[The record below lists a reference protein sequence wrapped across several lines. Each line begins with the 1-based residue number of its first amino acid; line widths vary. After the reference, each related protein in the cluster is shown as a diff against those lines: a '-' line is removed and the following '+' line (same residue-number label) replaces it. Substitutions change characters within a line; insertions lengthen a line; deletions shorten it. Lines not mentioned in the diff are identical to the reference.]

1 MSHRPDDRNFR
12 LARDV
17 LPQRYEAH
25 LAVEFAEKSFRG
37 SQRVTLS
44 VARAVR
50 DFTLHALGL
59 DLTRVELLAGNT
71 VLVARVSVLPVSETV
86 LLSFDTDVPP
96 GEAML
101 HVDWTGHFS
110 DGLRGL

>member
-25 LAVEFAEKSFRG
+25 LAVDFAEKSFRG

-96 GEAML
+96 
-101 HVDWTGHFS
+101 
-110 DGLRGL
+110 